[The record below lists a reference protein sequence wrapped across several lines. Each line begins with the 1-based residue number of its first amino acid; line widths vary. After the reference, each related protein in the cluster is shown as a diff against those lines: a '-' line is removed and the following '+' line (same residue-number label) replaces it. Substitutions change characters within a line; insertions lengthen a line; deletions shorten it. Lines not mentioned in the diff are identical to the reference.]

1 LDRAQV
7 GVDAF
12 MLAEVVGL
20 ALRCSLACP
29 VEVNLMPPELVKQK
43 TLKRRLPFLGLAA
56 VGILLS
62 LGIWTLH
69 QQKMTELYESQ
80 REQVEKRLESL
91 KGKQDKLNGA
101 RAKKEA
107 VQTRTDALKSL
118 LLSRSDW
125 QRRLEA
131 VRKSMMDGLWLMELK
146 PIKNAAG
153 GIEGLR
159 LQGRGWV
166 DKMRQIEESAKARGL
181 KVSAVEELRDRMKE
195 NAIFGEKTEVKII
208 NLKEV
213 DAYLVEFTIEV
224 RQGAAVK
231 DVAK

>member
-1 LDRAQV
+1 
-7 GVDAF
+7 

-69 QQKMTELYESQ
+69 QRNMTELYASQ
-80 REQVEKRLESL
+80 RVNVEESL
-91 KGKQDKLNGA
+91 ANLKTKQNNLNGA
-101 RAKKEA
+101 LKKKEK
-107 VQTRTDALKSL
+107 VKTRTDALKSL

-131 VRKSMMDGLWLMELK
+131 VRKSMMDGLWITEFK
-146 PIKNAAG
+146 PIKNSAG
-153 GIEGLR
+153 LVEGVR

-166 DKMRQIEESAKARGL
+166 DKMRVIEESAKARGL
-181 KVSAVEELRDRMKE
+181 KVSAVEELRDRLKD
-195 NAIFGEKTEVKII
+195 NAIFGENTEVKII
-208 NLKEV
+208 GSKEIEG
-213 DAYLVEFTIEV
+213 YLAEFTIEV
-224 RQGAAVK
+224 RQGAAPAVK